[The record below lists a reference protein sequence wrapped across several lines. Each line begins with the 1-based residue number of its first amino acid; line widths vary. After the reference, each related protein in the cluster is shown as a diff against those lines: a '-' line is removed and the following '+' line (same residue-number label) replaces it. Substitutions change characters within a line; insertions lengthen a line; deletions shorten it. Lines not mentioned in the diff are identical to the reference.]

1 MDTTHNGALF
11 TAPQTIRGQLNLP
24 TDAPPI
30 GAHEREVRAFAQRL
44 RSMAARHAG
53 RRDTVG
59 PAMLDV
65 ADALDT
71 IAGELH
77 AAACAGER
85 S

>member
-1 MDTTHNGALF
+1 MNTTHTGALF
-11 TAPQTIRGQLNLP
+11 TAPQTIRGQLHMP
-24 TDAPPI
+24 KDAPPV
-30 GAHEREVRAFAQRL
+30 GAHEGEVRAFAQRL
-44 RSMAARHAG
+44 RSMAPRHAG

-65 ADALDT
+65 AGALDT